1 MHAAQKSSQKR
12 GVKHKKKNQ
21 DINPQEDY
29 QIEGYEDIKRGIHLQ
44 DRSSKEAKETSA
56 EKFISLLEGGK
67 FGLWGV
73 GFLLIISIINLFLV
87 LPVLSL
93 NLSPSY
99 NSAALTMAADFV
111 SSGGFI
117 TNEQF
122 FLGLTVFAFL
132 VVPISIYLFVR
143 KNVFKNDLAA
153 FLAALFFI
161 LPTPFLKSGMPLI
174 GTLLSGDG
182 GHAFAFAFI
191 PLVLLAMQHYI
202 STGIFSY
209 GVLSAMGAAAIAV
222 ISPFAFFNLLII
234 FTILSIAEGFVGG
247 FRMKLGRAPFV
258 VLSSLA
264 LAFFWYYPNLMAQ
277 ILTIDHVVLT
287 FKKSLA
293 VLPLAI
299 PALPIAGTI
308 SFIVFDRREKLRPV
322 FVGIA
327 LLLSYWALFSFSKN
341 INLSGIFTS
350 SRYEVELSFAG
361 AFFIAFIVAALNQ
374 YFLKKYVLLKTS
386 RLMSALYFLVATC
399 FVAFLGF
406 ASYMSIDTVRMTI
419 ANQVVSQQYHI
430 GIGSFARVF
439 TPGDSSTLLASSLS
453 LFTLLLLGVMLIKFS
468 LSSKPKEAVS
478 STS

>member
-1 MHAAQKSSQKR
+1 MHTAQKSPQK
-12 GVKHKKKNQ
+12 GEVKHTKKNLKE
-21 DINPQEDY
+21 NPQKDY
-29 QIEGYEDIKRGIHLQ
+29 QIEGYEDIKRGVYLQ
-44 DRSSKEAKETSA
+44 KSKIDSPKETSA
-56 EKFISLLEGGK
+56 EKIISLLEGGG
-67 FGLWGV
+67 FGAWTV
-73 GFLLIISIINLFLV
+73 IFLSIISLINLTLFLPI
-87 LPVLSL
+87 LKL

-99 NSAALTMAADFV
+99 NSAALTMAANFFA
-111 SSGGFI
+111 SAGFI
-117 TNEQF
+117 TKDQF
-122 FLGLTVFAFL
+122 FLGLTILAFL

-143 KNVFKNDLAA
+143 KNVFRNDLAA

-161 LPTPFLKSGMPLI
+161 LPTPFLKNGMPLI

-209 GVLSAMGAAAIAV
+209 GVLSAMGAAVVAI
-222 ISPFAFFNLLII
+222 ISPFAFFNLLVI
-234 FTILSIAEGFVGG
+234 FTILSFAEGFVGG
-247 FRMKLGRAPFV
+247 FRLRLSRGPFV

-287 FKKSLA
+287 FNKSLA

-299 PALPIAGTI
+299 PAVPIAGTI

-322 FVGIA
+322 FVGLA

-350 SRYEVELSFAG
+350 SRYEIELIFAG
-361 AFFIAFIVAALNQ
+361 AFLVAFIVAALNQ

-399 FVAFLGF
+399 FIAFLGF
-406 ASYMSIDTVRMTI
+406 ASLMSIDTIRMTI
-419 ANQVVSQQYHI
+419 ASQTVSQQYHI

-439 TPGDSSTLLASSLS
+439 TPGDTSTLLAGSLS
-453 LFTLLLLGVMLIKFS
+453 LFTLLLLGIILVKLSFS
-468 LSSKPKEAVS
+468 SNPKKIINPVS
-478 STS
+478 